1 MLKSQGVRALTIGVT
16 ALGLGIGGIGF
27 SAAAQATDKPEVILC
42 DGKGA
47 VKPKEI
53 VLACGD
59 GNTFVSKI
67 RWKKWTSTTATG
79 VGTLTWNTCLP
90 DNCAAGIVQK
100 YRAKIELGGLA
111 SEPGETDVF
120 SQMTLTFTQ
129 GAPGNL
135 DTGTYILS
143 NPRN

>member
-1 MLKSQGVRALTIGVT
+1 MFASQRVRVATIGL
-16 ALGLGIGGIGF
+16 AGLGLAISGIGF
-27 SAAAQATDKPEVILC
+27 SSAAQAADSPEVILC

-67 RWKKWTSTTATG
+67 RWKKWTSNTATG

-111 SEPGETDVF
+111 SAPGEPDVF
-120 SQMTLTFTQ
+120 STMTLTFTQ

-135 DTGTYILS
+135 DSGTYKLD
-143 NPRN
+143 NPRR